1 MQFIDPRLPK
11 RIDRWRSPSLGLEMP
26 IVTYGHAGQPVLLF
40 PTAAA
45 DFLENERF
53 FLV

>member
-1 MQFIDPRLPK
+1 MDFVDPNLPK
-11 RIDRWRSPSLGLEMP
+11 RIDGWRSSNLGLEMP
-26 IVTYGHAGQPVLLF
+26 IVQYGHAGHPLLLF

-53 FLV
+53 